1 MHEIN
6 QLPNPPNS
14 SDQDLPKPD
23 SCRLAG
29 LECRPCVQNTAVNL
43 SLVCQNLSSTNL
55 RDSFFKIYPDTACL
69 PMSPHFGRAYR
80 AALKSALLA
89 NPPPPDEGADIL
101 FCTTSA

>member
-6 QLPNPPNS
+6 QPPDPPNP
-14 SDQDLPKPD
+14 SDQDFPKPD

-29 LECRPCVQNTAVNL
+29 LECRPCVQNTAANL

-69 PMSPHFGRAYR
+69 PMSRDFGRAYR
-80 AALKSALLA
+80 AALKSAHLA
-89 NPPPPDEGADIL
+89 NQPSPHEDADVL